1 MSGFGLPDPF
11 DELKTMAKDVAI
23 FAVRI
28 TALSIVLWYI
38 AS

>member
-11 DELKTMAKDVAI
+11 DELKTIARDLAF

-28 TALSIVLWYI
+28 VALSIVLWYI
-38 AS
+38 TS